1 MSMNYV
7 DDDDDGDG
15 GRLVMMSDDS
25 MIIWMLNRIV
35 EISLMLI

>member
-7 DDDDDGDG
+7 DDDDDDDG